1 MRVGVQV
8 KSGPLQ
14 WGKKEQGSKEMDLQ
28 DLFDEYW
35 TSKAHELPVRGQ
47 SESPISSFIADREA
61 QRTLSL
67 GIIVS
72 LWNYGSLQKLP
83 FVPWQLPTAG
93 CLSCSHRR
101 NLYAPRSISWR
112 DC

>member
-1 MRVGVQV
+1 MRVEVQV

-14 WGKKEQGSKEMDLQ
+14 WGGKEQGSKQIDLQ
-28 DLFDEYW
+28 SLFDEYW
-35 TSKAHELPVRGQ
+35 TSKAHKFPVRGQ
-47 SESPISSFIADREA
+47 SESPIRSLIADREA
-61 QRTLSL
+61 QRTMLL
-67 GIIVS
+67 GNLVS

-93 CLSCSHRR
+93 CLYCSHRR
-101 NLYAPRSISWR
+101 NLYAPRSINWR